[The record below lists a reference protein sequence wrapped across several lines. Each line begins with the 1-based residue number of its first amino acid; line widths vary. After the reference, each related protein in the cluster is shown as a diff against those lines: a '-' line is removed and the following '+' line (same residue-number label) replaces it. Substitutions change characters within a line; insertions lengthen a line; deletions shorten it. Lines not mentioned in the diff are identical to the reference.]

1 MTQTFELRG
10 LRHRS
15 THHRDHA
22 SDDRPFVKL
31 IDPESDSEVESES
44 SKPRR
49 SLGPGLITRLMRR
62 ARKYKR
68 RLSLSKRLNVDI
80 SRRAKSVS
88 WVHIPR
94 TPGAQ
99 LRRPV
104 AVPRPIETEADASV
118 YATALLF
125 IP

>member
-15 THHRDHA
+15 THHHA
-22 SDDRPFVKL
+22 SDDRRPFAKL
-31 IDPESDSEVESES
+31 VDPESDSEAESQS

-49 SLGPGLITRLMRR
+49 SSGPGLIARIIRQ

-68 RLSLSKRLNVDI
+68 RLSLSQRLNVDI